1 MYRVMIKETNGTR
14 YWSIDL
20 EKVENHVKRKLQM
33 TRTQIEIG
41 LIFMPKQD
49 DKFVSLLTRVLHE
62 SNQNNFSME
71 ITELHQT
78 SKTDIFKNISFT
90 PKAGEPLVIVD
101 FEGLIFSPVI
111 YDAADQTWNYKG
123 AELRPVIIQQW
134 AYQSELYE
142 TFNLPT
148 LSTEQKQSIR
158 QKIKNDHNQEQEK
171 RRGLEKQLMEDLK
184 KQIIK
189 SFPDATVEINEIKL
203 N

>member
-1 MYRVMIKETNGTR
+1 MYRVLIKETNGAGA
-14 YWSIDL
+14 WSIDL

-41 LIFMPKQD
+41 LILMPKQD

-62 SNQNNFSME
+62 SNQNYFSME

-78 SKTDIFKNISFT
+78 SKTDIFKNISFI
-90 PKAGEPLVIVD
+90 PKADEPLVIVD

-123 AELRPVIIQQW
+123 AELRPVIIHQW

-142 TFNLPT
+142 TFKLPT

-158 QKIKNDHNQEQEK
+158 QKLEEEIKQEK
-171 RRGLEKQLMEDLK
+171 DKKRELEKNLMEDLK
-184 KQIIK
+184 KGLSK
-189 SFPDATVEINEIKL
+189 AFPDATIEINEIKL